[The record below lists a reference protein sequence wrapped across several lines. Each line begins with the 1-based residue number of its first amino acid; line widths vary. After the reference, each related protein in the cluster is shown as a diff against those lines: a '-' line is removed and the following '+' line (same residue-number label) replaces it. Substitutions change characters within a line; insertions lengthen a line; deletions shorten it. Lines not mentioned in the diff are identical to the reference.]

1 MYSEQETESILHQPI
16 PFDTNRWTAHIYT
29 VQFEQV
35 SIMQPEPDEEATFAV
50 SAWGLSKNLSSLL
63 TDYSDKHVREA
74 TEWLT
79 LQQNALVA
87 DVLEQMQYSGQAI
100 PPLEHLFIA
109 IDGELFLPYG
119 LRMLVTCI
127 TNIVPRGN
135 PSDGL
140 DKFVAIL
147 DPSETD
153 SYVSE
158 RKDVSLPMFGE
169 RIH

>member
-1 MYSEQETESILHQPI
+1 MYTDRKIETTSSHII
-16 PFDTNRWTAHIYT
+16 PFDTNRWTSPVYN
-29 VQFEQV
+29 VQFGQV
-35 SIMQPEPDEEATFAV
+35 SIVAPEAEQEAAFKV
-50 SAWGLSKNLSSLL
+50 SAWGLSKNLRSLL
-63 TDYSDKHVREA
+63 KDYSDAHVREA

-109 IDGELFLPYG
+109 IDGELFLPNG
-119 LRMLVTCI
+119 LRMLVTCV
-127 TNIVPRGN
+127 TNIVPHGT

-147 DPSETD
+147 DPGESD
-153 SYVSE
+153 KYVIE
-158 RKDVSLPMFGE
+158 RKGVGLPTFGE

>member
-1 MYSEQETESILHQPI
+1 MYSERKTESTPPQPV
-16 PFDTNRWTAHIYT
+16 PFDTNRWTASIYS
-29 VQFEQV
+29 VQFEKV
-35 SIMQPEPDEEATFAV
+35 SVVQPEPDEEAAFAV

-63 TDYSDKHVREA
+63 TDYTDAHVREA

-79 LQQNALVA
+79 IQQNALVA
-87 DVLEQMQYSGQAI
+87 DVLEQMQYSGHAI

-109 IDGELFLPYG
+109 IDGELFLPNG
-119 LRMLVTCI
+119 LRMLVTCV
-127 TNIVPRGN
+127 TNIVPHGN

-147 DPSETD
+147 DPGETD
-153 SYVSE
+153 TYVIE
-158 RKDVSLPMFGE
+158 RKGVNLPTFGE